1 MLEDHTI
8 KQPVTATM
16 NDSED
21 IWTCHKIRNPNIQ
34 WRFLRTNRLAHP
46 EYRKETISSTMLRA
60 AMDPGKEDH
69 EKADVQTM
77 ALSPNLLLSMRSKWE
92 RRFRALEERRKENQ
106 EALSFNVVEK

>member
-16 NDSED
+16 NDSES
-21 IWTCHKIRNPNIQ
+21 IWTCHQIRNPNIH
-34 WRFLRTNRLAHP
+34 WRFVRTNRLAHP

-60 AMDPGKEDH
+60 TMDAGKEDH